1 MRIAILS
8 ANPNLYSTQRLLE
21 AANQRGHEGVLINH
35 LNCQVMIEGGKPT
48 VLYEGQELDSFDAI
62 VPRIGASV
70 TDYGCAVVRQFEMMN
85 VFTTGKSQAIMRSRN
100 KLRSLQVLSKAGV
113 GLPKT
118 IFANHPKNGDV
129 TQLIKLVG
137 GPPVVIKLLEG
148 TQGIGVVLA
157 ETTKA
162 AKSTI
167 EAFYG
172 LKKHVLVQEFVAE
185 AKGSDIRAFV
195 IGGRVV
201 GAIKRQGLEGEFRS
215 NIHRGGNAVTVTLT
229 PDEEQTAVDAARAL
243 GLKVAGVDML
253 PSDRGPLVLEV
264 NSSPGLEGIEKAT
277 GVDIAAEVIAYI
289 EDKIRTDEGDTV
301 GV

>member
-8 ANPNLYSTQRLLE
+8 ANPNLYSTKRLLE
-21 AANQRGHEGVLINH
+21 AASQRGHEGVVVNH
-35 LNCQVMIEGGKPT
+35 LNCQVMIEGGKPS
-48 VLYEGQELDSFDAI
+48 VRYEGQELAAPDAI

-70 TDYGCAVVRQFEMMN
+70 TDYGCAIVRQFEMMH
-85 VFTTGKSQAIMRSRN
+85 VFTTAKSQAITRSRN

-118 IFANHPKNGDV
+118 VFANHPKNGDV
-129 TQLIKLVG
+129 SQLIKLVG

-157 ETTKA
+157 ETNKA

-167 EAFYG
+167 EAFFG
-172 LKKHVLVQEFVAE
+172 LKKHVLVQEFIAE

-195 IGGRVV
+195 VGGRVV
-201 GAIKRQGLEGEFRS
+201 GAIRRQGVEGEFRS
-215 NIHRGGNAVTVTLT
+215 NIHRGGNAVAVQLT
-229 PDEEQTAVDAARAL
+229 PDEEQTAIAAARAL

-264 NSSPGLEGIEKAT
+264 NSSPGLEGIETAT
-277 GVDIAAEVIAYI
+277 GIDVAAEIIAYI
-289 EDKIRTDEGDTV
+289 EDRIRLDEGDTV

>member
-21 AANQRGHEGVLINH
+21 AATGRGHEAIVVNH
-35 LNCQVMIEGGKPT
+35 LNCQVMIEGGKPS
-48 VLYEGQELDSFDAI
+48 VRYEGHELDFIDAI

-70 TDYGCAVVRQFEMMN
+70 TDYGCAVVRQFEMMKI
-85 VFTTGKSQAIMRSRN
+85 FTTAKSQAIMRSRN

-113 GLPKT
+113 ELPKT
-118 IFANHPKNGDV
+118 VFANHPKNGDI
-129 TQLIKLVG
+129 TQLINLVG

-172 LKKHVLVQEFVAE
+172 LKKNVLVQEFVAE
-185 AKGSDIRAFV
+185 AKGADLRAFV
-195 IGGRVV
+195 VGGRVV
-201 GAIKRQGLEGEFRS
+201 GAIRRQGLDGEFRS
-215 NIHRGGNAVTVTLT
+215 NIHRGGNAVAVQLT
-229 PDEEQTAVDAARAL
+229 PHEEKTAIEAAHAL

-264 NSSPGLEGIEKAT
+264 NSSPGLEGIETAT
-277 GVDIAAEVIAYI
+277 GLDLAGEIIAYI
-289 EDKIRTDEGDTV
+289 EEKIRTDEGDTV

>member
-8 ANPNLYSTQRLLE
+8 ANPALYSTRRLLE
-21 AANQRGHEGVLINH
+21 AANQRGHAGTLINH
-35 LNCQVMIEGGKPT
+35 LNCQVMIEGGNPS
-48 VLYEGQELDSFDAI
+48 VLYEGRNLEPFDAI

-70 TDYGCAVVRQFEMMN
+70 TDYGCAIVRQFEMMK
-85 VFTTGKSQAIMRSRN
+85 VFTTAKSQAIMRSRN
-100 KLRSLQVLSKAGV
+100 KVRSLQVLSKAGV

-118 IFANHPKNGDV
+118 VFANHPKNGSV
-129 TQLIKLVG
+129 TQLIELVG

-157 ETTKA
+157 ETNKA

-172 LKKHVLVQEFVAE
+172 LKKHVLVQEYIAE

-201 GAIKRQGLEGEFRS
+201 GAIRRQGVAGEFRS
-215 NIHRGGNAVTVTLT
+215 NLHRGGNAVAVMLS
-229 PDEEQTAVDAARAL
+229 PDEEKTAINAARAL

-253 PSDRGPLVLEV
+253 ISNRGPLVLEV
-264 NSSPGLEGIEKAT
+264 NSSPGLEGVETAT
-277 GVDIAAEVIAYI
+277 GVDIAAEIITYI
-289 EDKIRTDEGDTV
+289 EDKIRTDEGDMV

>member
-8 ANPNLYSTQRLLE
+8 AKPGLYSTQRLLE
-21 AANQRGHEGVLINH
+21 AVHKRGHEGVVVNH
-35 LNCQVMIEGGKPT
+35 LNCQVMIEGGRPS
-48 VLYEGQELDSFDAI
+48 VLYQGRELDSPDAI
-62 VPRIGASV
+62 IPRIGASV

-85 VFTTGKSQAIMRSRN
+85 VFTTAKSQAITRSRN

-118 IFANHPKNGDV
+118 VFANHPKNGDI
-129 TQLIKLVG
+129 TQLIQLVG

-157 ETTKA
+157 ETNKA

-172 LKKHVLVQEFVAE
+172 LKKHVLVQEFIAE
-185 AKGSDIRAFV
+185 AQGSDLRAFV
-195 IGGRVV
+195 VGGRVV
-201 GAIKRQGLEGEFRS
+201 GAMKRQGVEGEFRS
-215 NIHRGGNAVTVTLT
+215 NLHRGGNATAIQLT
-229 PDEEQTAVDAARAL
+229 PAEEQTAIDAVRAL
-243 GLKVAGVDML
+243 GLRVAGVDML
-253 PSDRGPLVLEV
+253 SSERGPLVLEV
-264 NSSPGLEGIEKAT
+264 NSSPGLGGIEKAT
-277 GVDIAAEVIAYI
+277 GTDIASEIVLYI
-289 EDKIRTDEGDTV
+289 EEKIKADEGDMV

>member
-8 ANPNLYSTQRLLE
+8 TNPGLYSTQRLLTAAAERNHE
-21 AANQRGHEGVLINH
+21 AVVVNH
-35 LNCQVMIEGGKPT
+35 LNCHVMIEGGRPT
-48 VLYEGQELDSFDAI
+48 VLLDGQELDSFDAI
-62 VPRIGASV
+62 IPRIGASV
-70 TDYGCAVVRQFEMMN
+70 TDYGCAVVRQFEMMK
-85 VFTTGKSQAIMRSRN
+85 VFTTAKSQAIMRARN

-118 IFANHPKNGDV
+118 VIANHPRNGNV
-129 TQLIKLVG
+129 NRLIELVG

-157 ETTKA
+157 ETSKA
-162 AKSTI
+162 ARSTI

-185 AKGSDIRAFV
+185 AKGSDIRVFV
-195 IGGRVV
+195 VGGKVV
-201 GAIKRQGLEGEFRS
+201 GAMRRQGIEGEFRS
-215 NIHRGGNAVTVTLT
+215 NLHRGGNAVSVTLT
-229 PDEEQTAVDAARAL
+229 AEEEQTAIDASRAL

-264 NSSPGLEGIEKAT
+264 NSSPGLEGIETAT
-277 GVDIAAEVIAYI
+277 GINVAGHIIAYI
-289 EDKIRTDEGDTV
+289 EEKIIGDEGDTV

>member
-8 ANPNLYSTQRLLE
+8 ANPNLYSTKRLLE
-21 AANQRGHEGVLINH
+21 AASQRGHEGIIVNH
-35 LNCQVMIEGGKPT
+35 LNCQVMIEGGKPS
-48 VLYEGQELDSFDAI
+48 VRYEGQELAAPDAI

-70 TDYGCAVVRQFEMMN
+70 TDYGCAIVRQFEMMR
-85 VFTTGKSQAIMRSRN
+85 VFTTAKSQAITRSRN

-118 IFANHPKNGDV
+118 VFANHPKNGDV

-157 ETTKA
+157 ETNKA

-167 EAFYG
+167 EAFFG
-172 LKKHVLVQEFVAE
+172 LKKHVLVQEFIAE
-185 AKGSDIRAFV
+185 AKGADIRAFV
-195 IGGRVV
+195 VGGRVI
-201 GAIKRQGLEGEFRS
+201 GAIKRQGVEGEFRS
-215 NIHRGGNAVTVTLT
+215 NIHRGGNAVAVQLT
-229 PDEEQTAVDAARAL
+229 PDEEHTAIAAARAL

-264 NSSPGLEGIEKAT
+264 NSSPGLEGIETAT
-277 GVDIAAEVIAYI
+277 GIDVAAEIIAYI
-289 EDKIRTDEGDTV
+289 EDKIRMDEGDTV

>member
-195 IGGRVV
+195 VGGRVV

-215 NIHRGGNAVTVTLT
+215 NIHRGGNAMTVTLT
-229 PDEEQTAVDAARAL
+229 PDEEQTAVAAARAL

-277 GVDIAAEVIAYI
+277 GVDIAAEIIAYI
-289 EDKIRTDEGDTV
+289 EEKIRTDEGDTV

>member
-8 ANPNLYSTQRLLE
+8 AKPDLYSTQRLLE
-21 AANQRGHEGVLINH
+21 AASQRGHQGVVINH
-35 LNCQVMIEGGKPT
+35 LNCQVMIEGGKPSI
-48 VLYEGQELDSFDAI
+48 LYEGTELDSFDAV

-70 TDYGCAVVRQFEMMN
+70 TDYGCAVVRQFEMMG
-85 VFTTGKSQAIMRSRN
+85 VFTTAKSQAIMRSRN

-118 IFANHPKNGDV
+118 VFANHPKNGDI
-129 TQLIKLVG
+129 TRLINLVG

-172 LKKHVLVQEFVAE
+172 LKKNVLVQEFIAE
-185 AKGSDIRAFV
+185 SKGADIRAIV
-195 IGGRVV
+195 IGGKVV
-201 GAIKRQGLEGEFRS
+201 GAMKRQGADGDFRS
-215 NIHRGGNAVTVTLT
+215 NIHRGGNACAVELT
-229 PDEEQTAVDAARAL
+229 PDQEKTAIDATRAL

-253 PSDRGPLVLEV
+253 PSDRGLLVLEV
-264 NSSPGLEGIEKAT
+264 NSSPGLEGIETAT
-277 GVDIAAEVIAYI
+277 GIDIASQIITYI

>member
-21 AANQRGHEGVLINH
+21 AASKRGHEGVVVNH
-35 LNCQVMIEGGKPT
+35 LNCQVMIEGGKPS
-48 VLYEGQELDSFDAI
+48 VLYEGKELDSFDAI

-70 TDYGCAVVRQFEMMN
+70 TDYGCAVVRQFEMMK
-85 VFTTGKSQAIMRSRN
+85 VFTTAKSQAITRSRN

-118 IFANHPKNGDV
+118 MFANHPKNGDV

-172 LKKHVLVQEFVAE
+172 LKKNVLVQEFIAE
-185 AKGSDIRAFV
+185 ARGSDIRVFV
-195 IGGRVV
+195 VGGRVV
-201 GAIKRQGLEGEFRS
+201 GAIKRQGLDGEFRS
-215 NIHRGGNAVTVTLT
+215 NIHRGGNAVAVELT
-229 PDEEQTAVDAARAL
+229 PYEEQTAIEAARAL

-264 NSSPGLEGIEKAT
+264 NSSPGLEGIETAT
-277 GVDIAAEVIAYI
+277 GIDVATEIIAYI
-289 EDKIRTDEGDTV
+289 EEKIRADEGDTV

>member
-1 MRIAILS
+1 MKA
-8 ANPNLYSTQRLLE
+8 T
-21 AANQRGHEGVLINH
+21 
-35 LNCQVMIEGGKPT
+35 
-48 VLYEGQELDSFDAI
+48 ELDSFDAI

-118 IFANHPKNGDV
+118 MFANHPKNGDV

-172 LKKHVLVQEFVAE
+172 LKKHVLVQEFIAE

-195 IGGRVV
+195 VGGRVV

-215 NIHRGGNAVTVTLT
+215 NIHRGGNAVAMELT
-229 PDEEQTAVDAARAL
+229 PDEEQTAIAAARAL

-264 NSSPGLEGIEKAT
+264 NSSPGLEGIENAT
-277 GVDIAAEVIAYI
+277 GVDIATEIITYI
-289 EDKIRTDEGDTV
+289 EDKIRTDEGDMV